1 MLTFYMGH
9 RERGGGEGKQEFLSF
24 PSERKQDWQLSRGG
38 TQAPTPRS
46 QSPVQHRVHSRYS
59 LYACGWP
66 RPALSMEPS

>member
-9 RERGGGEGKQEFLSF
+9 RGRGGGEGKQEFLSF
-24 PSERKQDWQLSRGG
+24 PSERKQDWQLSHGG

-66 RPALSMEPS
+66 RPALSVEPS